1 MNFARRK
8 PKIVEALVPLSI
20 SSNDQDNRELVREK
34 AYLKIKDVEK
44 YPDYMESISSIEVL
58 NRDEKSITARWNGS
72 IDGAPLTWVQKNEF
86 LDDKQEIHFEAIE
99 GDFEIFKGKWSIGS
113 YKKDLLLQLEIEYRL
128 GIPVIED
135 VLGPILSEKIKTNSI
150 AMLEAIALRLNRNG

>member
-1 MNFARRK
+1 MIFVDRK
-8 PKIVEALVPLSI
+8 PKIVEALVPLSV
-20 SSNDQDNRELVREK
+20 SPNARDNRESLRDK
-34 AYLKIKDVEK
+34 AYLKIKDIEK
-44 YPDYMESISSIEVL
+44 YPDYMESISSIEIL
-58 NRDEKSITARWNGS
+58 EQDEESITARWNGS

-150 AMLEAIALRLNRNG
+150 AMLEAIASRLNCNG